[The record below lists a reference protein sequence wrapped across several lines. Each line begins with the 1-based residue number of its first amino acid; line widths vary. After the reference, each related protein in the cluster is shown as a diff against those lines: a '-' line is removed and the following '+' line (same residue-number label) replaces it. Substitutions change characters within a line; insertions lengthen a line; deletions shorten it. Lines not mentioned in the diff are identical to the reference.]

1 MKRFLVFLIGIFIS
15 FNINI
20 SFAAI
25 YSINNLESYQNLQ
38 KYYSKSVINT
48 IIVKITRIL
57 YNLQEKWILETKTKK
72 IHEKIQKIKPK
83 FKKNDKILT
92 FLNFLDDIIYK
103 YNYLLISNKNNIK
116 NKKIKIKL
124 TDDMIKYL
132 KYNDFWISLY
142 DPFDWDIAD
151 ETIRYKFAWTIEKE
165 RLSRLLTTE
174 EMLQWKRYPNL
185 ENKIMKETI
194 DIYFIKDFKLKKMN
208 LYSLIYENIFAFYVP
223 IADSL
228 SMSQLTKFLKQV
240 TNYTAYLFKIYPND
254 KKNLYD
260 LFLNFK

>member
-1 MKRFLVFLIGIFIS
+1 M
-15 FNINI
+15 N
-20 SFAAI
+20 FANEI
-25 YSINNLESYQNLQ
+25 HQVNDLPSYKKVTSYFWKQMIDSITSKIKSIL
-38 KYYSKSVINT
+38 KY
-48 IIVKITRIL
+48 R
-57 YNLQEKWILETKTKK
+57 QDRWILIKKVKELHTK
-72 IHEKIQKIKPK
+72 IISIKNRFSNKP
-83 FKKNDKILT
+83 NLLVL
-92 FLNFLDDIIYK
+92 LNFLDDIIYK
-103 YNYLLISNKNNIK
+103 YNYLLISNKNNTN

-132 KYNDFWISLY
+132 KYNDLGISLY

-151 ETIRYKFAWTIEKE
+151 ETIRYKFAWTIVKD

-185 ENKIMKETI
+185 ENRIMKETI

-208 LYSLIYENIFAFYVP
+208 LYSLIYENIFAFYVL

-228 SMSQLTKFLKQV
+228 SMSRLTKFLKQV

-254 KKNLYD
+254 KRNLYD
-260 LFLNFK
+260 LFLNF